1 MVKPLANNVNDVK
14 KGVESGRCIG
24 ARMGRKRGT
33 NSKKEMM
40 RNQMKLVRR

>member
-1 MVKPLANNVNDVK
+1 MAIPSANHVNDVK

-24 ARMGRKRGT
+24 VRMGQKRGI